1 MASKTKAQKEPRKLV
16 SFDWAIKKLLRSKAN
31 FGILEGF
38 LSELLHD
45 DVKIDHLLE
54 SESNKEDKN
63 DKFNRVDMLVKNKKD
78 ELILIEVQYE
88 PELDYLLRM
97 LYGASKLI
105 TEHLGSGQSYANI
118 KKVISINLV
127 YFELG
132 QGKDYV
138 YYGSTQFVGI
148 HQNDVLQLA
157 ANQLKT
163 YKANSIAKIY
173 PEYYIIRIN
182 EFNDIAKDN
191 LDQWI
196 YFLKNEELPP
206 NVKAK
211 GLKEAGQK
219 LNILKLS
226 PEDRAAYEHFK
237 ENQRYQISLLEG
249 SIWRAQEA
257 EEKLA
262 IEEAKRKEEETKR
275 KEEETKRKEEETK
288 RKEAEAKRKEEEAR
302 RKEGDDQIKALQEQ
316 RYKSLQNLIDS
327 GMMDEAQAKR
337 ILGIND

>member
-1 MASKTKAQKEPRKLV
+1 
-16 SFDWAIKKLLRSKAN
+16 LR
-31 FGILEGF
+31 E
-38 LSELLHD
+38 
-45 DVKIDHLLE
+45 DVIIDHLLE

-63 DKFNRVDMLVKNKKD
+63 DKFNRVDMLVTNAKK

-105 TEHLGSGQSYANI
+105 TEHLDSGKSYANI

-163 YKANSIAKIY
+163 YKANTISKIY

-206 NVKAK
+206 NAQAK
-211 GLKEAGQK
+211 GLKEAEQI
-219 LNILKLS
+219 LNLLRLS
-226 PEDRAAYEHFK
+226 PEERAAYEHFK

-257 EEKLA
+257 EERLA
-262 IEEAKRKEEETKR
+262 VEEAKRKEEETKR
-275 KEEETKRKEEETK
+275 KEEEAKRKEEEAKRKEEETK
-288 RKEAEAKRKEEEAR
+288 RKEEEAKRKEEEAK
-302 RKEGDDQIKALQEQ
+302 RKEEEAKRKAGDAQIKAFHEQ
-316 RYKSLQNLIDS
+316 RDQSLQNLL
-327 GMMDEAQAKR
+327 GTGMDEAQARR
-337 ILGIND
+337 ILGMEP

>member
-1 MASKTKAQKEPRKLV
+1 MTSKTKTDKTPRKLV

-38 LSELLHD
+38 LSELLHE

-54 SESNKEDKN
+54 SESNQENKD
-63 DKFNRVDMLVKNKKD
+63 DKFNRVDMLVRNAKN

-105 TEHLGSGQSYANI
+105 TEHLHSGESYANI
-118 KKVISINLV
+118 KKVISVNLV

-148 HQNDVLQLA
+148 YQNDILQLA

-163 YKANSIAKIY
+163 YKANSISKIY

-182 EFNDIAKDN
+182 EFNNIAKNN

-211 GLKEAGQK
+211 GLKEAGQI

-226 PEDRAAYEHFK
+226 PKDREAYEHYK

-249 SIWRAQEA
+249 SIWRAEEA

-262 IEEAKRKEEETKR
+262 VEEAKRKEEETKR
-275 KEEETKRKEEETK
+275 K
-288 RKEAEAKRKEEEAR
+288 A
-302 RKEGDDQIKALQEQ
+302 GDAQIKAFQEQ
-316 RYKSLQNLIDS
+316 REKSLQDLIKM
-327 GMMDEAQAKR
+327 GMDEAQAKR
-337 ILGIND
+337 ILGITP

>member
-1 MASKTKAQKEPRKLV
+1 MTSKAKIHKEPRKLV

-54 SESNKEDKN
+54 SESNQEDKD
-63 DKFNRVDMLVKNKKD
+63 DKFNRVDMLVKNTKG

-105 TEHLGSGQSYANI
+105 TEHLNIGQSYANI

-138 YYGSTQFVGI
+138 YHGSTQFVGI
-148 HQNDVLQLA
+148 HENDTLQLA
-157 ANQLKT
+157 SNQLKT
-163 YKANSIAKIY
+163 YKADSIAQIY
-173 PEYYIIRIN
+173 PEYYILRIN
-182 EFNDIAKDN
+182 EFNDVAKDH
-191 LDQWI
+191 LDEWI
-196 YFLKNEELPP
+196 YFLKNEQLPP
-206 NVKAK
+206 NAKAK
-211 GLKEAGQK
+211 GLREAEQK
-219 LNILKLS
+219 LNVLKLS
-226 PEDRAAYEHFK
+226 PQERKAYEHFK

-257 EEKLA
+257 EGKLV
-262 IEEAKRKEEETKR
+262 IEEAKRKEEEVKR
-275 KEEETKRKEEETK
+275 KRL
-288 RKEAEAKRKEEEAR
+288 EA
-302 RKEGDDQIKALQEQ
+302 QLSQ
-316 RYKSLQNLIDS
+316 SLENLIES
-327 GMMDEAQAKR
+327 GMDEAQAKH
-337 ILGIND
+337 ILGIDS

>member
-1 MASKTKAQKEPRKLV
+1 MASHAEKDHNPRKLV

-31 FGILEGF
+31 FAILEGF
-38 LSELLHD
+38 LSELLRE

-63 DKFNRVDMLVKNKKD
+63 DKFNRVDMLVTNAKK

-105 TEHLGSGQSYANI
+105 TEHLDSGKSYANI

-163 YKANSIAKIY
+163 YKANTISKIY

-206 NVKAK
+206 NAQAK
-211 GLKEAGQK
+211 GLKEAEQI
-219 LNILKLS
+219 LNLLRLS
-226 PEDRAAYEHFK
+226 PEERAAYEHFK

-257 EEKLA
+257 EERLA
-262 IEEAKRKEEETKR
+262 IEEAKRKEEE
-275 KEEETKRKEEETK
+275 
-288 RKEAEAKRKEEEAR
+288 AKRKA
-302 RKEGDDQIKALQEQ
+302 GDAQIKAFQEQ
-316 RYKSLQNLIDS
+316 RDQSLQNLLET
-327 GMMDEAQAKR
+327 GMDEAQARR
-337 ILGIND
+337 ILGMEP

>member
-1 MASKTKAQKEPRKLV
+1 MVSHAEKNNKPRKLV

-31 FGILEGF
+31 FAILEGF
-38 LSELLHD
+38 LSELLRE
-45 DVKIDHLLE
+45 DVIIDHLLE

-63 DKFNRVDMLVKNKKD
+63 DKFNRVDMLVTNAKK

-105 TEHLGSGQSYANI
+105 TEHLDSGKSYANI

-163 YKANSIAKIY
+163 YKANTISKIY

-211 GLKEAGQK
+211 GLKEAEQI
-219 LNILKLS
+219 LNLLRLS
-226 PEDRAAYEHFK
+226 PEERAAYEHFK

-257 EEKLA
+257 EERLA
-262 IEEAKRKEEETKR
+262 IEEAKRKEEE
-275 KEEETKRKEEETK
+275 
-288 RKEAEAKRKEEEAR
+288 AKRKA
-302 RKEGDDQIKALQEQ
+302 GDAQIKAFQEQ
-316 RYKSLQNLIDS
+316 RDQSLQNLLET
-327 GMMDEAQAKR
+327 GMDEAQARR
-337 ILGIND
+337 ILGMEP

>member
-1 MASKTKAQKEPRKLV
+1 MPSRAKTSKEPRKLV
-16 SFDWAIKKLLRSKAN
+16 SFDWAIKRLLRSKAN

-38 LSELLHD
+38 LSELLRE

-54 SESNKEDKN
+54 SETNKDTKA
-63 DKFNRVDMLVKNKKD
+63 DKFNRVDMLVKNSTG

-97 LYGASKLI
+97 LYGSSKLI
-105 TEHLGSGQSYANI
+105 TENLDEGKSYAHI

-138 YYGSTQFVGI
+138 YHGSTQFVGI
-148 HQNDVLQLA
+148 HKKDVLQLA

-163 YKANSIAKIY
+163 FKADSIAKLY
-173 PEYYIIRIN
+173 PEYYILRIN
-182 EFNDIAKDN
+182 EFNNIAKDT
-191 LDQWI
+191 LDEWI
-196 YFLKNEELPP
+196 YFLKNEQLPP
-206 NVKAK
+206 NAKAK
-211 GLKEAGQK
+211 GLKEAEQK
-219 LNILKLS
+219 LNVLKLN
-226 PEDRAAYEHFK
+226 PEERKAYEHFK

-262 IEEAKRKEEETKR
+262 LGEARLKEEEAKRKEGEAKLKEEEAKRKEEE
-275 KEEETKRKEEETK
+275 
-288 RKEAEAKRKEEEAR
+288 AKNKKLLDLLRQHGIEP
-302 RKEGDDQIKALQEQ
+302 EQ
-316 RYKSLQNLIDS
+316 N
-327 GMMDEAQAKR
+327 
-337 ILGIND
+337 